1 MHSRRES
8 LQQHGGAE
16 NVVVLVR
23 LHNVRGRA
31 ALRPAIARDVPV
43 DVEQLESLPAL
54 SVPSNSFQ
62 QSHRRSTCLP
72 MTFAS
77 SVVTAPTTPTRT
89 RRWSS
94 SKACPPCPCLQ
105 TPSINPIEGRP
116 AGAQTEKVSS
126 VLRVPVAAGGPLP
139 ITQWAGLS
147 HSVLPPSLSGLRNA
161 HSVLCFH

>member
-77 SVVTAPTTPTRT
+77 SVVTASTTPSSPRSNIAIICSSARPTTSTLEDVG
-89 RRWSS
+89 
-94 SKACPPCPCLQ
+94 PC
-105 TPSINPIEGRP
+105 G
-116 AGAQTEKVSS
+116 
-126 VLRVPVAAGGPLP
+126 
-139 ITQWAGLS
+139 
-147 HSVLPPSLSGLRNA
+147 
-161 HSVLCFH
+161 CFAYFVR